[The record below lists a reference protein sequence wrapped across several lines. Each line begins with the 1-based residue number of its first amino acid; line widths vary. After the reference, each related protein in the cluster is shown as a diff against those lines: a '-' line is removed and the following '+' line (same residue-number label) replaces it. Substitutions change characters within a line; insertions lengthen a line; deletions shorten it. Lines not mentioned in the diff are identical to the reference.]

1 MRRRRAVWLWNGLGL
16 LAVACGGP
24 QPAVTED
31 PRIIIGDAAT
41 SPVETLRSLRAFTCT
56 QSEAA
61 CAESRATEARLS
73 LELESIAALVCSE
86 MDERIEAGAWPEAK
100 QLRLELE
107 AMVDVVDAAC
117 LPAADARLAEVDRED
132 RSRFLGAQALALRA
146 LAEARLPEAVA
157 ALDEAERLA
166 LRLGAEVD
174 PTLRLRVRIARARE
188 AAVAPPV
195 EVLARVDARP
205 APRTA
210 VPRRTRPPRVPN
222 ERPPSL
228 RPAAPEP
235 SGSAPPAVVAAP
247 DPSRVDAALQAAEA
261 AYAREDLEE
270 ARRQWLRVLELAP
283 GHGRATEGL
292 RLYARFVSLGASA
305 PDRTPQ

>member
-73 LELESIAALVCSE
+73 LELESIAALVCAE
-86 MDERIEAGAWPEAK
+86 LDERIEVGAWPEAK

-117 LPAADARLAEVDRED
+117 LPAADARLAEVDREN

-235 SGSAPPAVVAAP
+235 SGTAPPAVVAAP